1 MDSPVSI
8 AIETSC
14 RFGGVALGA
23 GDELI
28 ECVAFEAARRHAV
41 QLVAQ
46 LDELLARHGLVA
58 TDLDEV
64 YVSAGPGSFTGLRI
78 GVTVAAILTQSVA
91 DLRCVAVPT
100 VEAVAENAVKAGL
113 DGHIGV
119 IMDAKDSIYAA
130 LFGGWHGHPLGM
142 AVDDGNTVKLRLTVP
157 PAAVTVEKFLADA
170 PKPITLLGE
179 GLGYHRISGDGIT
192 IADERFWLPTAEN
205 VWRVGRRLA
214 SKGQFAQPGQIRPL
228 YIRKPAAEKNKKI
241 L

>member
-14 RFGGVALGA
+14 RCGGVALGV

-46 LDELLARHGLVA
+46 LDELLARHGLAA

-64 YVSAGPGSFTGLRI
+64 YVSVGPGSFTGLRI

-100 VEAVAENAVKAGL
+100 VEAVAENAAKAGL

-130 LFGGWHGHPLGM
+130 VFTLCSGQIVPEGPPETL
-142 AVDDGNTVKLRLTVP
+142 AVEQFLT
-157 PAAVTVEKFLADA
+157 DA
-170 PKPITLLGE
+170 PRPITLLGE
-179 GLGYHRISGDGIT
+179 GLGYHRISGEGIIIT
-192 IADERFWLPTAEN
+192 DERLWLPTAES

-214 SKGQFAQPGQIRPL
+214 SKGQFAQSGQIRPL
-228 YIRKPAAEKNKKI
+228 YLRRPAAVRVI
-241 L
+241 AI